1 MSEWMK
7 KQLTDRLISTA
18 LLYATDE
25 YVEIETS
32 ALRLVELCGGDR
44 VALDSAHRHAVARA
58 GDDPRNA
65 INRRAV
71 SITRRAVERGGA
83 C

>member
-1 MSEWMK
+1 MDEK
-7 KQLTDRLISTA
+7 ANQLTDRLISTA

-25 YVEIETS
+25 EVEIEKS

-44 VALDSAHRHAVARA
+44 VALDSAHQLAVARV
-58 GDDPRNA
+58 GDDPRDA
-65 INRRAV
+65 VNRRTLR
-71 SITRRAVERGGA
+71 ITRRAVERGGA